1 MQTIK
6 DWIFKALYRTKEI
19 PKSALTL
26 EIYLASHCDVN
37 GRISIYHRDIEET
50 LCIDTKTFYASVKF
64 LENTFVTI
72 NLPNGN
78 KIKTPLIIRE
88 PKDKNCNA
96 EIILKIP
103 YNDFEMAYAGEDKPF
118 SNYINIDF
126 VWLKAQSLKT
136 MHHAEIRVLMYLFFR
151 LSKSGDV
158 TNDLVFKSKFTAYKA
173 IAEQLGISVQTVRK
187 AIAHLRKAGII
198 KIGCSVEYSNN
209 GHSLAFPVHRTTF
222 SLSECTVAEIQNP
235 VTASRDQY
243 GRNKMRYTT
252 EKHFRSDRHTVRNI
266 LRRKKKSNVSLQELN
281 DIAALVH
288 QYRTTAASLGRK
300 IESVIEQAISNCVII
315 KAKLVHSSIKDIL
328 CT

>member
-26 EIYLASHCDVN
+26 GIYLASHYDAN
-37 GRISIYHRDIEET
+37 GRIAIYHKDIEKAFS
-50 LCIDTKTFYASVKF
+50 IDTKTFYASVKL
-64 LENTFVTI
+64 LENTFATI

-88 PKDKNCNA
+88 PKNKNCNA

-103 YNDFEMAYAGEDKPF
+103 YNDFETAYEGEDKPF
-118 SNYINIDF
+118 SNYINMDF

-151 LSKSGDV
+151 LSKTGDV
-158 TNDLVFKSKFTAYKA
+158 TNDLVFISKFSAYKA

-187 AIAHLRKAGII
+187 AITHLRKAEII
-198 KIGCSVEYSNN
+198 KIGCSVDYSNN
-209 GHSLAFPVHRTTF
+209 VHNLAFPVRRITF
-222 SLSECTVAEIQNP
+222 SLSECIVAEIYNQ
-235 VTASRDQY
+235 VTASKDQF
-243 GRNKMRYTT
+243 GRNKMRSIT

-266 LRRKKKSNVSLQELN
+266 LRRKKVKCSSAGAERHISACTSIQGNSYFFYN
-281 DIAALVH
+281 D
-288 QYRTTAASLGRK
+288 
-300 IESVIEQAISNCVII
+300 
-315 KAKLVHSSIKDIL
+315 HSSCIL
-328 CT
+328 RFLNQRLIRLLDTKERSCL